1 MLNAIRN
8 MNGGKTIR
16 VLRVVRLA
24 LSGAIVGAA
33 FVGIFFPHAAGLSV
47 DAFGAGAGFAT
58 VLLVKAAHLI

>member
-1 MLNAIRN
+1 M
-8 MNGGKTIR
+8 
-16 VLRVVRLA
+16 LRVVRLA